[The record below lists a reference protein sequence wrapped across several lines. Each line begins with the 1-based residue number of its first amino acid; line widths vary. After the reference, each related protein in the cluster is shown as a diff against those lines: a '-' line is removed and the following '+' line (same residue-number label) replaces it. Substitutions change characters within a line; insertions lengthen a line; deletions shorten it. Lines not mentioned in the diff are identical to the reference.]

1 MIQQGD
7 LFWAY
12 FAIPV
17 GSVPGYRRPIVVV
30 QNNVFNASRI
40 RTVMVCPTTTNLR
53 LAAMRGNVLLTEGEG
68 GVPQRSVVNVSQLTT
83 LNKADLDEYIGT
95 VSARRLREILA
106 GIRLVL
112 EPPEME

>member
-1 MIQQGD
+1 
-7 LFWAY
+7 
-12 FAIPV
+12 
-17 GSVPGYRRPIVVV
+17 
-30 QNNVFNASRI
+30 
-40 RTVMVCPTTTNLR
+40 
-53 LAAMRGNVLLTEGEG
+53 
-68 GVPQRSVVNVSQLTT
+68 VNVSQLTT